1 MTKTQDYIKNELQ
14 KDPKFANAIKKEK
27 ALLNQGLNPEQA
39 KRKLASIQTISD
51 IRPIPKA
58 DNIVVARIMG
68 WDVVVKKDEFKIGDK
83 VVFFEIDSFLPI
95 EDEYAFLGEPRNNPI
110 AEITGGRAKGYRV
123 HTVKLRNQI
132 SQGLIIAL
140 SDFDEDFETLPVG
153 TDVTKTLNVEKFDR
167 PEVEGSLGTISGG
180 FPTHIVSQTD
190 DLRMQSANANAER
203 LYGQSFHTSMKYDGT
218 SITITKENGQLSIAT
233 RNNTLKDGSTVHKL
247 FQKSDT
253 WEKLQNYP
261 DDFAIQ
267 GELYGPG
274 IQSNRVGVTELRF
287 AMFNFVQHRERKSL
301 LEMILFASENHLE
314 LVDINLVYSDI
325 RHLDLIQ
332 DALDLYNN
340 GREPLTNKTIN
351 LAYGKAAMSQ
361 PKLEIGKF
369 EWSVNDAVEISSKL
383 KYNQNQKPAEGM
395 VVRNT
400 IPKPGNEISF
410 KVLNNKYLLKN
421 DD

>member
-1 MTKTQDYIKNELQ
+1 M
-14 KDPKFANAIKKEK
+14 
-27 ALLNQGLNPEQA
+27 LNQSLSQTKA
-39 KRKLASIQTISD
+39 KRKLASIQTVSD
-51 IRPIPKA
+51 IRPIPNA
-58 DNIVVARIMG
+58 DKIAVARVMG
-68 WDVVVKKDEFKIGDK
+68 WDVVIPKHEFKIGDK

-95 EDEYAFLGEPRNNPI
+95 EDKYAFLGDVRNNPI
-110 AEITGGRAKGYRV
+110 AEITGGRTKGYRV

-132 SQGLIIAL
+132 SQGLILAL
-140 SDFDEDFETLPVG
+140 SDFDADFETLPVG
-153 TDVTKTLNVEKFDR
+153 TDVSKTLQVEKFDR
-167 PEVEGSLGTISGG
+167 PEVEGSLGTLIGV

-190 DLRMQSANANAER
+190 ELRMQSDNTNADK
-203 LYGQSFHTSMKYDGT
+203 LYGQSFYTSMKYDGT
-218 SITITKENGQLSIAT
+218 SITVTKENGTLNIAT
-233 RNNTLKDGSTVHKL
+233 RNNTLKDDSTVHKL
-247 FQKSDT
+247 FQKSGAL
-253 WEKLQNYP
+253 EKLQNYP

-274 IQSNRVGVTELRF
+274 IQSNRVGVSKLRF

-325 RHLDLIQ
+325 MQLDLIQ

-340 GREPLTNKTIN
+340 GREPLTNKTMN
-351 LAYGKAAMSQ
+351 PAYGKAAMPQ

-383 KYNQNQKPAEGM
+383 KYNQNQKRAEGM